1 MEPPDLMGDLNFA
14 MSVNTVNACNNK
26 KKTQDVY
33 GQSEAINKFIQ
44 PGTLQKEGQREA
56 IES

>member
-1 MEPPDLMGDLNFA
+1 MELTDLMGDLNFT

-33 GQSEAINKFIQ
+33 SQSETINKLIQ